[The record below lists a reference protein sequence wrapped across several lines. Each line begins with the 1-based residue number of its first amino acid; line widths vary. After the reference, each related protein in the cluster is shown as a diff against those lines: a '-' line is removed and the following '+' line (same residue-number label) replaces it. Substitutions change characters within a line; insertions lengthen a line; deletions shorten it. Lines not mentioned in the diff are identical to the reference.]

1 LYEEVTEIRPLN
13 LDEGEVIDV
22 EELELELAN
31 EIFEIRDYEGTHP
44 AFVESWARNPPV
56 KAPFKKVDMAR
67 SQRGEYLLPGYTVE
81 LRDGRFLEIATIV
94 ENIET
99 KVVNLRGWELKRTKD
114 FGGELKFKYNEVC
127 YIFEVDLD
135 DSRPMREQSVIEIGL
150 NRVKKIRNLVRTNY
164 HFPAYRFNIDE
175 LPEGTQQEIQRYV
188 ESKGVLVARW
198 QYITTFRTAKDR
210 NQQAKYSANY
220 QSRKFVRLDEK
231 ECDDNRY
238 LPLYALRYQWSG
250 DALSTNLGQP
260 STTTR
265 SEGAR
270 DARTHAVQACPNS
283 YTDIIC
289 IDDSDD
295 EANIQGRKAQNSTT
309 TPVLIHVTSSDFMNV
324 DPWTFM
330 GNIRRRFDARAS
342 LGVND
347 IRSTGRAEEPSRF
360 SALKASAQQGDMR
373 NGNQTKTC
381 LNTKATDGHQY
392 SYADAC
398 EYCIKPVN

>member
-1 LYEEVTEIRPLN
+1 LDEEVTEIRPLN

-31 EIFEIRDYEGTHP
+31 EIFEIRDYEGTYP

-135 DSRPMREQSVIEIGL
+135 DSRPMREQSVIEIRL
-150 NRVKKIRNLVRTNY
+150 NRVKKIRNLVHTNY

-175 LPEGTQQEIQRYV
+175 LPEGTQQEIQRYI
-188 ESKGVLVARW
+188 ESKEVLVARW

-238 LPLYALRYQWSG
+238 LPLYALRYQWRG

-260 STTTR
+260 STMTR

-283 YTDIIC
+283 CTDIIC
-289 IDDSDD
+289 FDSC
-295 EANIQGRKAQNSTT
+295 N
-309 TPVLIHVTSSDFMNV
+309 L
-324 DPWTFM
+324 
-330 GNIRRRFDARAS
+330 
-342 LGVND
+342 
-347 IRSTGRAEEPSRF
+347 
-360 SALKASAQQGDMR
+360 
-373 NGNQTKTC
+373 
-381 LNTKATDGHQY
+381 
-392 SYADAC
+392 
-398 EYCIKPVN
+398 